1 MNAQL
6 KASVSQ
12 LPTYTRETAMLK
24 VSVVEDNFN
33 SASPG
38 QAARGCAEDCYRRSG
53 AEFPAGSDSGF
64 YRALCNDLE
73 DAQDVQRAFFP
84 RQSASIP
91 GLACDT
97 FYRPAQFIGG
107 DYYDFVPLQGDRW
120 GIAIGDVCGKGISA
134 ALLMASLQASL
145 RAQAM
150 HAHSDLSTL
159 ISGVDRLVLATSPR
173 HLYASLFY
181 AEYDAATRM
190 LQYVNAGHNAPILLR
205 WEASRSNVFHLEP
218 DGVPLGLLETS
229 DFRSRA
235 LQLEI
240 GDVLVM
246 YTDGIT
252 EAENSERDC
261 WGQERLERLLR
272 ACRDCTPA
280 QIVGRILDNVLTF
293 AKDGPQRDD
302 MTLVVVCVEDPAAI

>member
-1 MNAQL
+1 
-6 KASVSQ
+6 
-12 LPTYTRETAMLK
+12 
-24 VSVVEDNFN
+24 
-33 SASPG
+33 
-38 QAARGCAEDCYRRSG
+38 
-53 AEFPAGSDSGF
+53 
-64 YRALCNDLE
+64 
-73 DAQDVQRAFFP
+73 
-84 RQSASIP
+84 
-91 GLACDT
+91 LACQT

-150 HAHSDLSTL
+150 HTHSDLSTL
-159 ISGVDRLVLATSPR
+159 ISGVDRLVLAASPR

-205 WEASRSNVFHLEP
+205 WEASRCNVFRLEP

-229 DFRSRA
+229 DFGSQA
-235 LQLEI
+235 LQLNT

-252 EAENSERDC
+252 EAENSERDW

-280 QIVGRILDNVLTF
+280 QIVGRILDSVLTF

-302 MTLVVVCVEDPAAI
+302 MTLVVVRVGDQAGI